1 MSRCPRMALLAVGI
15 ALGVCLAPLPSEA
28 QQRVQVEF
36 WHGLSQPEG
45 GMLEKVVSDFN
56 ASQTKY
62 EVKATF
68 KGGYPETMVAAI
80 AAFRAG
86 TAPHIVQMFEVGTA
100 TMMAA
105 KGAIKPVFELMRDAG
120 VAFDPKAYVP
130 AVRGYY
136 STSDGRMLSMPFNS
150 STPITWYNK
159 DAFKKAGL
167 DPNKPPRTWEE
178 TREAAKKIRAANATA
193 CGFTVSWPTWTQYEN
208 FSAIS
213 SYYSTADGKMLSMP
227 FNSST
232 AVMYYNKEAFQKAGL
247 DPEKPPKTWPELFDY
262 AKKIKAA
269 GYEGGFTTNWIS
281 WIQLENFSAWHNVP
295 FATKSNGMDGLDAE
309 LKINSPLHIKHLQ
322 TLMDMHKEGT
332 FKYGGRDG
340 AGNSLFTSGE
350 CAIIHASS
358 GMRARVVSEAKFDYG
373 VAMLPYYKGTPGAPK
388 NSIIG
393 GASFWVMTGPK
404 RTADEYKAVAE
415 FFRYLGRPEVDAKW
429 HIDTGYVPI
438 TMAGFALVSGQGYYI
453 KNPGTDLPFRQLTLT
468 EPTENS
474 RGLRLGNMPEIR
486 VIMQEEME
494 KAFQRQQ
501 TAKQA
506 VDNAV
511 KRGDA
516 VLRTFER
523 ANR

>member
-1 MSRCPRMALLAVGI
+1 MSCRSRFSRVVTLLAGVALLATMAVSQ
-15 ALGVCLAPLPSEA
+15 AYA
-28 QQRVQVEF
+28 QQRVQIEF

-45 GMLEKVVSDFN
+45 GMLEQIVSDFN
-56 ASQTKY
+56 ASQSKY
-62 EVKATF
+62 QVKPTF
-68 KGGYPETMVAAI
+68 KGSYPETMMAAI

-105 KGAIKPVFELMRDAG
+105 KGAIKPVYELMREAQ
-120 VAFDPKAYVP
+120 VPFDPKVYVP
-130 AVRGYY
+130 AVRAYY

-178 TREAAKKIRAANATA
+178 TREAAKKIRAANAAA
-193 CGFTVSWPTWTQYEN
+193 CGFTMSWPTWTQIEN
-208 FSAIS
+208 FGAI
-213 SYYSTADGKMLSMP
+213 
-227 FNSST
+227 
-232 AVMYYNKEAFQKAGL
+232 
-247 DPEKPPKTWPELFDY
+247 
-262 AKKIKAA
+262 
-269 GYEGGFTTNWIS
+269 
-281 WIQLENFSAWHNVP
+281 HNIP
-295 FATKSNGMDGLDAE
+295 LATKANGMDGLDAE
-309 LKINSPLHIKHLQ
+309 LKINSPLHVKHMQ
-322 TLMDMHKEGT
+322 TLVDMMKEGT

-358 GMRARVVSEAKFDYG
+358 GMRARVVSEAKFDWG
-373 VAMLPYYKGTPGAPK
+373 VAMLPYYKGTPSAPK

-393 GASFWVMTGPK
+393 GASFWVMTAPK
-404 RTADEYKAVAE
+404 RTADEYKAAAE
-415 FFRYLGRPEVDAKW
+415 FFGYLARPDVDAKW
-429 HIDTGYVPI
+429 HVDTGYVPI
-438 TMAGFALVSGQGYYI
+438 TTGGFALASGQGYYI
-453 KNPGTDLPFRQLTLT
+453 KTPGADLPFRQLTLT
-468 EPTENS
+468 EPTANS

-494 KAFQRQQ
+494 RALQGQQ

-506 VDNAV
+506 MDKAV
-511 KRGDA
+511 ERGNA

>member
-1 MSRCPRMALLAVGI
+1 MSSRLQRSRVVILAAGVALIANLVPLA
-15 ALGVCLAPLPSEA
+15 AEA
-28 QQRVQVEF
+28 QQRVQVDF

-56 ASQTKY
+56 ASQAKY
-62 EVKATF
+62 QVKATF
-68 KGGYPETMVAAI
+68 KGSYPETMVAAI

-86 TAPHIVQMFEVGTA
+86 SAPHIVQMFEVGTA

-105 KGAIKPVFELMRDAG
+105 KGAVKPVFELMREAG
-120 VAFDPKAYVP
+120 VPFDPKVYVP

-167 DPNKPPRTWEE
+167 DPEKPPRTWEE
-178 TREAAKKIRAANATA
+178 TREAAKKIRAANAAA
-193 CGFTVSWPTWTQYEN
+193 CGFTISWPTWTQVEN
-208 FSAIS
+208 FSAI
-213 SYYSTADGKMLSMP
+213 
-227 FNSST
+227 
-232 AVMYYNKEAFQKAGL
+232 
-247 DPEKPPKTWPELFDY
+247 
-262 AKKIKAA
+262 
-269 GYEGGFTTNWIS
+269 
-281 WIQLENFSAWHNVP
+281 HNVP
-295 FATKSNGMDGLDAE
+295 LATKANGLDGMDAE
-309 LKINSPLHIKHLQ
+309 LKTNSPLHVKHLQ

-350 CAIIHASS
+350 CAMIHASS
-358 GMRARVVSEAKFDYG
+358 GMRARVVSEAKFEWG

-393 GASFWVMTGPK
+393 GASFWVMTSPK

-415 FFRYLGRPEVDAKW
+415 FFGYLARPEVDAKW
-429 HIDTGYVPI
+429 HMDTGYVPI
-438 TMAGFALVSGQGYYI
+438 TLAGFALVSGQGYYI
-453 KNPGTDLPFRQLTLT
+453 KTPGADLAFRQLTLT
-468 EPTENS
+468 EPTANS

-486 VIMQEEME
+486 VVMQEEME
-494 KAFQRQQ
+494 KAFQGQQ

-506 VDNAV
+506 LDSTVQ
-511 KRGDA
+511 RGNTI
-516 VLRTFER
+516 LRNFER
-523 ANR
+523 TNRQ

>member
-167 DPNKPPRTWEE
+167 DPTKPPRTWEE
-178 TREAAKKIRAANATA
+178 TREAAEKIRAANATT

-208 FSAIS
+208 FSAI
-213 SYYSTADGKMLSMP
+213 
-227 FNSST
+227 
-232 AVMYYNKEAFQKAGL
+232 
-247 DPEKPPKTWPELFDY
+247 
-262 AKKIKAA
+262 
-269 GYEGGFTTNWIS
+269 
-281 WIQLENFSAWHNVP
+281 HNVP
-295 FATKSNGMDGLDAE
+295 LATKANGMDGLDAE

>member
-1 MSRCPRMALLAVGI
+1 MSSGLRCTAAALMVVSV
-15 ALGVCLAPLPSEA
+15 ALGVCVAPRPCEA

-45 GMLEKVVSDFN
+45 GMLEKVVADFN
-56 ASQTKY
+56 AFQTKY

-105 KGAIKPVFELMRDAG
+105 KGAVKPVFELMRDAG

-178 TREAAKKIRAANATA
+178 TREAAKKIRAANAAA
-193 CGFTVSWPTWTQYEN
+193 CGFTTSWPTWTQYEN
-208 FSAIS
+208 FSAI
-213 SYYSTADGKMLSMP
+213 
-227 FNSST
+227 
-232 AVMYYNKEAFQKAGL
+232 
-247 DPEKPPKTWPELFDY
+247 
-262 AKKIKAA
+262 
-269 GYEGGFTTNWIS
+269 
-281 WIQLENFSAWHNVP
+281 HNVP
-295 FATKSNGMDGLDAE
+295 LATKANGMDGLDAE
-309 LKINSPLHIKHLQ
+309 LKINSPLHVKHLQ
-322 TLMDMHKEGT
+322 TLMDMRKEGS

-373 VAMLPYYKGTPGAPK
+373 VAMLPYYKGTAGAPK

-415 FFRYLGRPEVDAKW
+415 FFGYLGRPEVDAKW

-494 KAFQRQQ
+494 KAFQGQE

-511 KRGDA
+511 QRGNA
-516 VLRTFER
+516 VLRNFER

>member
-1 MSRCPRMALLAVGI
+1 
-15 ALGVCLAPLPSEA
+15 
-28 QQRVQVEF
+28 
-36 WHGLSQPEG
+36 
-45 GMLEKVVSDFN
+45 
-56 ASQTKY
+56 
-62 EVKATF
+62 
-68 KGGYPETMVAAI
+68 
-80 AAFRAG
+80 
-86 TAPHIVQMFEVGTA
+86 VGTA

-167 DPNKPPRTWEE
+167 DPTKPPRTWEE

-208 FSAIS
+208 FSAI
-213 SYYSTADGKMLSMP
+213 
-227 FNSST
+227 
-232 AVMYYNKEAFQKAGL
+232 
-247 DPEKPPKTWPELFDY
+247 
-262 AKKIKAA
+262 
-269 GYEGGFTTNWIS
+269 
-281 WIQLENFSAWHNVP
+281 HNVP
-295 FATKSNGMDGLDAE
+295 LATKANGMDGLDAE

>member
-1 MSRCPRMALLAVGI
+1 MFSEPKRSGVTLLAAGI
-15 ALGVCLAPLPSEA
+15 VLAVCLAPFPSAA

-45 GMLEKVVSDFN
+45 GMLEKVVADFN

-62 EVKATF
+62 DVKATF

-105 KGAIKPVFELMRDAG
+105 KGAIKPVYELMRDAG
-120 VAFDPKAYVP
+120 VPFDPKAYVP

-167 DPNKPPRTWEE
+167 DPTKPPRTWEE
-178 TREAAKKIRAANATA
+178 TREAAKKIRAANAAA
-193 CGFTVSWPTWTQYEN
+193 CGFTMSWPTWTQYEN
-208 FSAIS
+208 FSAIH
-213 SYYSTADGKMLSMP
+213 D
-227 FNSST
+227 
-232 AVMYYNKEAFQKAGL
+232 
-247 DPEKPPKTWPELFDY
+247 
-262 AKKIKAA
+262 
-269 GYEGGFTTNWIS
+269 
-281 WIQLENFSAWHNVP
+281 VP
-295 FATKSNGMDGLDAE
+295 LATKANGMDGLDTE
-309 LKINSPLHIKHLQ
+309 LKINSPLHVKHLQ

-340 AGNSLFTSGE
+340 AGNSLFTKGE
-350 CAIIHASS
+350 CAMIHASS
-358 GMRARVVSEAKFDYG
+358 GMRARVVSEAKFDFG

-415 FFRYLGRPEVDAKW
+415 FFGYLGRPEVDAKW

-438 TMAGFALVSGQGYYI
+438 TMAGFALVSGQGYYV

-486 VIMQEEME
+486 VIIQEEME
-494 KAFQRQQ
+494 KAFQGQE

-511 KRGDA
+511 QRGNA
-516 VLRTFER
+516 VLRNFER

>member
-15 ALGVCLAPLPSEA
+15 ALAVCLAPLPSEA

-167 DPNKPPRTWEE
+167 DPTKPPRTWEE

-208 FSAIS
+208 FSAI
-213 SYYSTADGKMLSMP
+213 
-227 FNSST
+227 
-232 AVMYYNKEAFQKAGL
+232 
-247 DPEKPPKTWPELFDY
+247 
-262 AKKIKAA
+262 
-269 GYEGGFTTNWIS
+269 
-281 WIQLENFSAWHNVP
+281 HNVP
-295 FATKSNGMDGLDAE
+295 LATKANGMDGLDAE

>member
-167 DPNKPPRTWEE
+167 DPTKPPRTWEE

-208 FSAIS
+208 FSAI
-213 SYYSTADGKMLSMP
+213 
-227 FNSST
+227 
-232 AVMYYNKEAFQKAGL
+232 
-247 DPEKPPKTWPELFDY
+247 
-262 AKKIKAA
+262 
-269 GYEGGFTTNWIS
+269 
-281 WIQLENFSAWHNVP
+281 HNVP
-295 FATKSNGMDGLDAE
+295 LATKANGMDGLDAE

>member
-1 MSRCPRMALLAVGI
+1 MALVAVGI
-15 ALGVCLAPLPSEA
+15 ALGVCLAPLPCEA

-45 GMLEKVVSDFN
+45 GLLEKVVSDFN

-150 STPITWYNK
+150 STPVTWYNK
-159 DAFKKAGL
+159 TAFKKAGL

-178 TREAAKKIRAANATA
+178 TREAAKKIRAANAAA
-193 CGFTVSWPTWTQYEN
+193 CGITVSWPTWTQYEN
-208 FSAIS
+208 FSAI
-213 SYYSTADGKMLSMP
+213 
-227 FNSST
+227 
-232 AVMYYNKEAFQKAGL
+232 
-247 DPEKPPKTWPELFDY
+247 
-262 AKKIKAA
+262 
-269 GYEGGFTTNWIS
+269 
-281 WIQLENFSAWHNVP
+281 HNVP
-295 FATKSNGMDGLDAE
+295 LATKANGMDGLDAE
-309 LKINSPLHIKHLQ
+309 LKTNSPLHVKHLQ
-322 TLMDMHKEGT
+322 ALMDMMKEGS

-415 FFRYLGRPEVDAKW
+415 FFGYLGRPEVDAKW

-494 KAFQRQQ
+494 KAFQGQE

-506 VDNAV
+506 VDNTV
-511 KRGDA
+511 QRGNA
-516 VLRTFER
+516 VLRNFER

>member
-1 MSRCPRMALLAVGI
+1 MLLRLRCQKIAVLVAGI
-15 ALGVCLAPLPSEA
+15 ALAIGLGPSPSEA

-36 WHGLSQPEG
+36 WHGLPQPEG

-68 KGGYPETMVAAI
+68 KGSYPETMVAAI

-105 KGAIKPVFELMRDAG
+105 KGAIRPVYELMREAG
-120 VAFDPKAYVP
+120 VAFNPKTYVP
-130 AVRGYY
+130 AVRSYY

-178 TREAAKKIRAANATA
+178 TRDAAKKIRAANAAA
-193 CGFTVSWPTWTQYEN
+193 CGFATSWPTWTQFEN
-208 FSAIS
+208 FSAI
-213 SYYSTADGKMLSMP
+213 
-227 FNSST
+227 
-232 AVMYYNKEAFQKAGL
+232 
-247 DPEKPPKTWPELFDY
+247 
-262 AKKIKAA
+262 
-269 GYEGGFTTNWIS
+269 
-281 WIQLENFSAWHNVP
+281 HNVP
-295 FATKSNGMDGLDAE
+295 LATKSNGMDGLDAE
-309 LKINSPLHIKHLQ
+309 LKINSPIHVKHVQ
-322 TLMDMHKEGT
+322 TLIDMMKEGT

-373 VAMLPYYKGTPGAPK
+373 VAMLPYYKGTSGAPK

-404 RTADEYKAVAE
+404 RTPDEYKAVAE
-415 FFRYLGRPEVDAKW
+415 FFGYLARPEVDAKW

-494 KAFQRQQ
+494 KALQGQQ

-506 VDNAV
+506 LDNTV
-511 KRGDA
+511 QRGNV
-516 VLRTFER
+516 VLRNFER
-523 ANR
+523 ANKQ